1 MRGPD
6 DYYAMFTPY
15 SDYVSWA
22 SATKVTEPFQK
33 RNADHIRPGEQL
45 QLIAINRASGYNGS
59 VTLVKRIGPASK
71 SESAAISTTP

>member
-1 MRGPD
+1 MHGPD
-6 DYYAMFTPY
+6 DYWAMMTPH

-45 QLIAINRASGYNGS
+45 QLIAINRASGYIGS
-59 VTLVKRIGPASK
+59 VTLVKRIGPANK
-71 SESAAISTTP
+71 SASAAISTTP

>member
-45 QLIAINRASGYNGS
+45 QLIASGYIGS